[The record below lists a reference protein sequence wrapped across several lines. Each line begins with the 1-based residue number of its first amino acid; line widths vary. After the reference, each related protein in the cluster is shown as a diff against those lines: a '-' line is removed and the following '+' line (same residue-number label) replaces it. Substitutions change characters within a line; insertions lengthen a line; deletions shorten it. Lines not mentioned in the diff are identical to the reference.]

1 MWKQMCYRTQHIHS
15 LWLLHYGSVSH
26 TDHYPC
32 KILLCNHVIM
42 NINADCVWTQLWNS
56 SWWPRERLRAGGET
70 SVYHV
75 QTADVWQLASHLV
88 FLLQGIH
95 HTFPWVSLNLYFC
108 LKWVSFTSICLCQ
121 KCMRCVQ
128 SMGISMYLFFLSLS
142 FFCLTAA
149 RRFSRY
155 ASADLYWGCEIDPKH
170 TLGVVCVGGKKTRAI
185 KTNMQ

>member
-1 MWKQMCYRTQHIHS
+1 MLFHFVLSWNSRVRVICTQTKVSQISVDLFQMWKQMCYRTQHIHS

-88 FLLQGIH
+88 FLLQRIH
-95 HTFPWVSLNLYFC
+95 HTFPWVSLNMYFC

-121 KCMRCVQ
+121 NCMRCVQ
-128 SMGISMYLFFLSLS
+128 SMGISMYLFFFSLSLS
-142 FFCLTAA
+142 FFFDSCT
-149 RRFSRY
+149 
-155 ASADLYWGCEIDPKH
+155 EI
-170 TLGVVCVGGKKTRAI
+170 
-185 KTNMQ
+185 